1 MATAKLYRR
10 GDWQQAED
18 GSESVV
24 DIYEL
29 LASSETETI
38 TSILSASGLP
48 AKGSSHPEK
57 SSAIAVSQSLSQD
70 ETVLTVWRLQVR
82 YSTAI
87 ETREDDTYAS
97 QRTKGGM
104 RSSRVEVPAFYDSRG
119 YPLVNTAGDL
129 YEGLGRPVRTR
140 TVNVTHNTTSIPDYI
155 FSLADTLNAAA
166 VTILGTSYPALTCK
180 LTDVNCP
187 DEPVRDKAGSLYYP
201 VTYNVE
207 INPYGWHILLP
218 NKGPNQLIYQ
228 TRTSATADWE
238 DDTKANYDS
247 KTPTTD
253 RRIIKRPIES
263 EEQQNL
269 GGEIWLDENGQ
280 ATTVVS
286 LTGTSIGTANMT
298 AGSGAIT
305 MVSGT
310 LPETVGALVRVEG
323 AGLKG
328 AVLASN
334 ILSVAS
340 GGGSGYLSQDAME
353 TVTGATV
360 HASGVIVNEFLLED
374 AADWSS
380 LPLPNNQP

>member
-1 MATAKLYRR
+1 MATARLYRR

-24 DIYEL
+24 DVYEL

-70 ETVLTVWRLQVR
+70 DTVLTVWRLEVR

-87 ETREDDTYAS
+87 ETREDDAYAS

-129 YEGLGRPVRTR
+129 YEGLSKPVRTR
-140 TVNVTHNTTSIPDYI
+140 TVNVTHNATSVPNYI
-155 FSLADTLNAAA
+155 FNLSDTINAAA

-180 LTDVNCP
+180 MTDVNMP
-187 DEPVRDKAGSLYYP
+187 DEPVRDKAGDLYYP
-201 VTYNVE
+201 ITYDIE
-207 INPYGWHILLP
+207 INPVGWSILLP
-218 NKGPNQLIYQ
+218 NKGPNELVYQ

-253 RRIIKRPIES
+253 RRIVKRPIES

-269 GGEIWLDENGQ
+269 GGEIWLDENGE
-280 ATTVVS
+280 ATPVVS
-286 LTGTSIGTANMT
+286 LTGSSIGTANTT
-298 AGSGAIT
+298 AGSTTLT
-305 MVSGT
+305 MVTGT
-310 LPETVGALVRVEG
+310 LPETPGLLVRVAG
-323 AGLKG
+323 AGLNG
-328 AVLASN
+328 RYLETRLASVAAGGGSATMDRAA
-334 ILSVAS
+334 LAAAS
-340 GGGSGYLSQDAME
+340 GGDVY
-353 TVTGATV
+353 
-360 HASGVIVNEFLLED
+360 ASGVIVNEFLLED

>member
-57 SSAIAVSQSLSQD
+57 SAAIAVSQSLSHD
-70 ETVLTVWRLQVR
+70 DTVLTLWRLEVR

-119 YPLVNTAGDL
+119 YPMVNTAGDL
-129 YEGLGRPVRTR
+129 YEGLSKPVRTR
-140 TVNVTHNTTSIPDYI
+140 TVNVTHNATSVPNYI
-155 FSLADTLNAAA
+155 FNLSDTINAAA

-180 LTDVNCP
+180 MTDVNMP
-187 DEPVRDKAGSLYYP
+187 DEPVRDKAGDLYYP
-201 VTYNVE
+201 ITYDIE
-207 INPYGWHILLP
+207 INPVGWSILLP
-218 NKGPNQLIYQ
+218 NKGPNELVYQ
-228 TRTSATADWE
+228 TRTSSTADWE

-269 GGEIWLDENGQ
+269 GGEIWLDENGE
-280 ATTVVS
+280 ATPVVS
-286 LTGTSIGTANMT
+286 LTGSSIGTANTT
-298 AGSGAIT
+298 AGSTTLT
-305 MVSGT
+305 MVTGT
-310 LPETVGALVRVEG
+310 LPETPGLLVRVAG
-323 AGLKG
+323 AGLNG
-328 AVLASN
+328 RYLETRLAS
-334 ILSVAS
+334 VAA
-340 GGGSGYLSQDAME
+340 GGGS
-353 TVTGATV
+353 ATMDREALTAV
-360 HASGVIVNEFLLED
+360 SGGDVYVSGVIVNEFLLED
-374 AADWSS
+374 VADWSS

>member
-1 MATAKLYRR
+1 MATARLYRR

-24 DIYEL
+24 DVYEL

-70 ETVLTVWRLQVR
+70 DTVLTVWRLEVR

-87 ETREDDTYAS
+87 ETREDDAYAS

-129 YEGLGRPVRTR
+129 YEGLSKPVRTR
-140 TVNVTHNTTSIPDYI
+140 TVNVTHNATSVPNYI
-155 FSLADTLNAAA
+155 FNLSDTINAAA

-180 LTDVNCP
+180 MTDVNMP
-187 DEPVRDKAGSLYYP
+187 DEPVRDKAGDLYYP
-201 VTYNVE
+201 ITYDIE
-207 INPYGWHILLP
+207 INPVGWSILLP
-218 NKGPNQLIYQ
+218 NKGPNELVYQ

-269 GGEIWLDENGQ
+269 GGEIWLDENGE
-280 ATTVVS
+280 ATPVVS
-286 LTGTSIGTANMT
+286 LTGSSIGTANTT
-298 AGSGAIT
+298 AGSTTLT
-305 MVSGT
+305 MVTGT
-310 LPETVGALVRVEG
+310 LPETPGLLVRVAG
-323 AGLKG
+323 AGLNG
-328 AVLASN
+328 RYLETRLAS
-334 ILSVAS
+334 VAA
-340 GGGSGYLSQDAME
+340 GGGS
-353 TVTGATV
+353 ATMDRKALAAV
-360 HASGVIVNEFLLED
+360 SGGDVYASGVIVNEFLLPD

>member
-24 DIYEL
+24 DVYEL

-70 ETVLTVWRLQVR
+70 DTVLTVWRLEVR

-87 ETREDDTYAS
+87 ETREDDAYAS

-129 YEGLGRPVRTR
+129 YEGLSRPVSTR
-140 TVNVTHNTTSIPDYI
+140 TVPVTHNATSLPNYI
-155 FSLADTLNAAA
+155 FELADTLNAAA
-166 VTILGTSYPALTCK
+166 VTILGISFPALTCK
-180 LTDVNCP
+180 LTDVNFP
-187 DEPVRDKAGSLYYP
+187 DEPVRDKAGDLYYP
-201 VTYNVE
+201 VTYNIE
-207 INPYGWHILLP
+207 INPTGWHILLP
-218 NKGPNQLIYQ
+218 NKGANELVYQ
-228 TRTSATADWE
+228 TRTSATANWE

-253 RRIIKRPIES
+253 RRIVKRPIES

>member
-1 MATAKLYRR
+1 MGTAKLYRR
-10 GDWQQAED
+10 GEFQLAED

-24 DIYEL
+24 DVWRVI
-29 LASSETETI
+29 ATSETETL
-38 TSILSASGLP
+38 TSVLASSGLP
-48 AKGSSHPEK
+48 QQDDSHPEK
-57 SSAIAVSQSLSQD
+57 SAAIARTIDARQD
-70 ETVLTVWRLQVR
+70 DQVLTFWLVDVR
-82 YSTAI
+82 YSTKI
-87 ETREDDTYAS
+87 TTRENAAYAS

-140 TVNVTHNTTSIPDYI
+140 TVNVTHNATSIPNYI
-155 FSLADTLNAAA
+155 FGLSDTLNAAA

-187 DEPVRDKAGSLYYP
+187 DEPSRDKAGDLYYP
-201 VTYNVE
+201 VTYNIE
-207 INPYGWHILLP
+207 INPCGWHILLP
-218 NKGPNQLIYQ
+218 NKGPNELVYQ
-228 TRTSATADWE
+228 TRTGSSAKWQ
-238 DDTKANYDS
+238 DDTKTNYDN

-253 RRIIKRPIES
+253 RQIIKRPIES
-263 EEQQNL
+263 EEQQAL
-269 GGEIWLDENGQ
+269 GGEIWLDEHGQ
-280 ATTVVS
+280 ATPVVS
-286 LTGTSIGTANMT
+286 LTDTSIGTANMT

-305 MVSGT
+305 MASGT

-340 GGGSGYLSQDAME
+340 GGGSGFLSQDAME

-360 HASGVIVNEFLLED
+360 YVSGVIVNEFLLED

>member
-1 MATAKLYRR
+1 MATARLYRR

-24 DIYEL
+24 DVYEL

-57 SSAIAVSQSLSQD
+57 SSAIVVSQSLSQD
-70 ETVLTVWRLQVR
+70 DTVLTVWRLEVR

-87 ETREDDTYAS
+87 ETREDDAYAS

-129 YEGLGRPVRTR
+129 YEGLSKPVRTR
-140 TVNVTHNTTSIPDYI
+140 TVNVTHNATSVPNYI
-155 FSLADTLNAAA
+155 FNLSDTINAAA

-180 LTDVNCP
+180 MTDVNMP
-187 DEPVRDKAGSLYYP
+187 DEPVRDKAGDLYYP
-201 VTYNVE
+201 ITYDIE
-207 INPYGWHILLP
+207 INPVGWSILLP
-218 NKGPNQLIYQ
+218 NKGPNELVYQ
-228 TRTSATADWE
+228 TRTSSTADWE

-253 RRIIKRPIES
+253 RRIVKRPIES

-269 GGEIWLDENGQ
+269 GGEIWLDENGE
-280 ATTVVS
+280 ATPVVS
-286 LTGTSIGTANMT
+286 LTGSSIGTANTT
-298 AGSGAIT
+298 AGSTTLT
-305 MVSGT
+305 MVTGT
-310 LPETVGALVRVEG
+310 LPETPGLLVRVAG
-323 AGLKG
+323 AGLNG
-328 AVLASN
+328 RYLETRLAS
-334 ILSVAS
+334 VAA
-340 GGGSGYLSQDAME
+340 GGGS
-353 TVTGATV
+353 ATMDRKALAAV
-360 HASGVIVNEFLLED
+360 SGGDVYASGVIVNEFLLED

>member
-1 MATAKLYRR
+1 MATARLYRR

-24 DIYEL
+24 DVYEL

-48 AKGSSHPEK
+48 AKGDSHPEK
-57 SSAIAVSQSLSQD
+57 SAAIVVSQSLSHD
-70 ETVLTVWRLQVR
+70 DTVLTLWYLEVR

-140 TVNVTHNTTSIPDYI
+140 TVNVTHNATSVPNYI
-155 FSLADTLNAAA
+155 FSLSDTLNAAA

-187 DEPVRDKAGSLYYP
+187 DEPVRDKAGDLYYP
-201 VTYNVE
+201 ITYDIE
-207 INPYGWHILLP
+207 INPVGWSILLP
-218 NKGPNQLIYQ
+218 NKGPNELVYQ
-228 TRTSATADWE
+228 TRTSSTADWE

-263 EEQQNL
+263 EEQQAL

-280 ATTVVS
+280 ATPVVS
-286 LTGTSIGTANMT
+286 LTGTSIGTANTT
-298 AGSGAIT
+298 AGSTTLT
-305 MVSGT
+305 MATGT
-310 LPETVGALVRVEG
+310 LPETPGLLVRVAG
-323 AGLKG
+323 AGLNG
-328 AVLASN
+328 RYLETRLAS
-334 ILSVAS
+334 VAA
-340 GGGSGYLSQDAME
+340 GGGS
-353 TVTGATV
+353 ATMDRKALTAV
-360 HASGVIVNEFLLED
+360 SGGDVYASGVIVNEFLLED

>member
-70 ETVLTVWRLQVR
+70 DTVLTVWRLEVR

-87 ETREDDTYAS
+87 ETREDDTYSS

-140 TVNVTHNTTSIPDYI
+140 TVNVTHNATSIPNYI
-155 FSLADTLNAAA
+155 FSLSDTLNDAA

-228 TRTSATADWE
+228 TRTSSTADWE

>member
-1 MATAKLYRR
+1 MATARLYRR

-57 SSAIAVSQSLSQD
+57 SAAIAVSRSLSHD
-70 ETVLTVWRLQVR
+70 DTVLTLWYLEVR

-119 YPLVNTAGDL
+119 YPMVNTAGDL
-129 YEGLGRPVRTR
+129 YEGLSKPVRTR
-140 TVNVTHNTTSIPDYI
+140 TVNVTHNATSVPNYI
-155 FSLADTLNAAA
+155 FNLSDTINAAA

-180 LTDVNCP
+180 MTDVNMP
-187 DEPVRDKAGSLYYP
+187 DEPVRDKAGDLYYP
-201 VTYNVE
+201 ITYDIE
-207 INPYGWHILLP
+207 INPVGWSILLP
-218 NKGPNQLIYQ
+218 NKGPNELVYQ

-253 RRIIKRPIES
+253 RRIVKRPIES

-269 GGEIWLDENGQ
+269 GGEIWLDENGE
-280 ATTVVS
+280 ATPVVS
-286 LTGTSIGTANMT
+286 LTGSSIGTANTT
-298 AGSGAIT
+298 AGSTTLT
-305 MVSGT
+305 MVTGT
-310 LPETVGALVRVEG
+310 LPETPGLLVRVAG
-323 AGLKG
+323 AGLNG
-328 AVLASN
+328 RYLETRLAS
-334 ILSVAS
+334 VAA
-340 GGGSGYLSQDAME
+340 GGGS
-353 TVTGATV
+353 ATMDRKALAAV
-360 HASGVIVNEFLLED
+360 SGGDVYASGVIVNEFLLED

>member
-70 ETVLTVWRLQVR
+70 DTVLTVWRLEVR

-140 TVNVTHNTTSIPDYI
+140 TVNVTHNATSIPNYI
-155 FSLADTLNAAA
+155 FSLSDTLNAAA

-228 TRTSATADWE
+228 TRTSSTADWE

-269 GGEIWLDENGQ
+269 GGEIWLDEHGQ
-280 ATTVVS
+280 ATPVVS
-286 LTGTSIGTANMT
+286 LTGSSIGTANTT
-298 AGSGAIT
+298 AGSTTLT
-305 MVSGT
+305 MVTGT
-310 LPETVGALVRVEG
+310 LPETPGLLVRVAG
-323 AGLKG
+323 AGLNG
-328 AVLASN
+328 RYLETRLAS
-334 ILSVAS
+334 VAA
-340 GGGSGYLSQDAME
+340 GGGS
-353 TVTGATV
+353 ATMDRKALAAV
-360 HASGVIVNEFLLED
+360 SGGDVYASGVIVNEFLLED

>member
-24 DIYEL
+24 DVYEL

-70 ETVLTVWRLQVR
+70 DTVLTVWRLEVR

-140 TVNVTHNTTSIPDYI
+140 TVNVTHNATSIPNYI
-155 FSLADTLNAAA
+155 FSLSDTLNDAA

>member
-1 MATAKLYRR
+1 MATARLYRR

-24 DIYEL
+24 DVYEL

-70 ETVLTVWRLQVR
+70 DTVLTVWRLEVR

-87 ETREDDTYAS
+87 ETREDDAYAS

-129 YEGLGRPVRTR
+129 YEGLSKPVRTR
-140 TVNVTHNTTSIPDYI
+140 TVNVTHNATSVPNYI
-155 FSLADTLNAAA
+155 FNLSDTINAAA

-180 LTDVNCP
+180 MTDVNMP
-187 DEPVRDKAGSLYYP
+187 DEPVRDKAGDLYYP
-201 VTYNVE
+201 ITYDIE
-207 INPYGWHILLP
+207 INPVGWSILLP
-218 NKGPNQLIYQ
+218 NKGPNELVYQ
-228 TRTSATADWE
+228 TRTSSTADWE
-238 DDTKANYDS
+238 DDTKANYDN

-253 RRIIKRPIES
+253 RRIVKRPIES

-280 ATTVVS
+280 ATPVVS
-286 LTGTSIGTANMT
+286 LTGSSIGTANTT
-298 AGSGAIT
+298 AGSTTLT
-305 MVSGT
+305 MVTGT
-310 LPETVGALVRVEG
+310 LPETPGLLVRVAG
-323 AGLKG
+323 AGLNG
-328 AVLASN
+328 RYLETRLAS
-334 ILSVAS
+334 VAA
-340 GGGSGYLSQDAME
+340 GGGS
-353 TVTGATV
+353 ATMDRKALAAV
-360 HASGVIVNEFLLED
+360 SGGDVYASGVIVNEFLLED

>member
-1 MATAKLYRR
+1 MATARLYRR

-57 SSAIAVSQSLSQD
+57 SAAIAVSQSLSHD
-70 ETVLTVWRLQVR
+70 DTVLTLWYLEVR

-129 YEGLGRPVRTR
+129 YEGLSKPVRTR
-140 TVNVTHNTTSIPDYI
+140 TVNVTHNATNVPNYI
-155 FSLADTLNAAA
+155 FNLSDTINAAA

-187 DEPVRDKAGSLYYP
+187 DEPSRDKDGDLYYP
-201 VTYNVE
+201 VSYNIE
-207 INPYGWHILLP
+207 INPTGWHILLP

-228 TRTSATADWE
+228 TRTSSTADWQ

-269 GGEIWLDENGQ
+269 GGEIWLDENGE
-280 ATTVVS
+280 ATPVVS
-286 LTGTSIGTANMT
+286 LTG
-298 AGSGAIT
+298 
-305 MVSGT
+305 
-310 LPETVGALVRVEG
+310 
-323 AGLKG
+323 
-328 AVLASN
+328 
-334 ILSVAS
+334 LS
-340 GGGSGYLSQDAME
+340 LI
-353 TVTGATV
+353 
-360 HASGVIVNEFLLED
+360 HI
-374 AADWSS
+374 
-380 LPLPNNQP
+380 

>member
-70 ETVLTVWRLQVR
+70 DTVLTVWRLEVR

-140 TVNVTHNTTSIPDYI
+140 TVNVTHNATSIPNYI
-155 FSLADTLNAAA
+155 FSLSDTLNAAA

-228 TRTSATADWE
+228 TRTSSTADWE

-340 GGGSGYLSQDAME
+340 GGGSGFLSQDAME

>member
-1 MATAKLYRR
+1 MATARLYRR

-24 DIYEL
+24 DVYEL

-70 ETVLTVWRLQVR
+70 DTVLTVWRLEVR

-87 ETREDDTYAS
+87 ETREDDAYAS

-129 YEGLGRPVRTR
+129 YEGLSKPVRTR
-140 TVNVTHNTTSIPDYI
+140 TVNVTHNATSVPNYI
-155 FSLADTLNAAA
+155 FNLSDTINAAA

-180 LTDVNCP
+180 MTDVNMP
-187 DEPVRDKAGSLYYP
+187 DEPVRDKAGDLYYP
-201 VTYNVE
+201 ITYDIE
-207 INPYGWHILLP
+207 INPVGWSILLP
-218 NKGPNQLIYQ
+218 NKGPNELVYQ

-253 RRIIKRPIES
+253 RRIVKRPIES

-269 GGEIWLDENGQ
+269 GGEIWLDENGE
-280 ATTVVS
+280 ATPVVS
-286 LTGTSIGTANMT
+286 LTGSSIGTANTT
-298 AGSGAIT
+298 AGSTTLT
-305 MVSGT
+305 MVTGT
-310 LPETVGALVRVEG
+310 LPETPGLLVRVAG
-323 AGLKG
+323 AGLNG
-328 AVLASN
+328 RYLETRLAS
-334 ILSVAS
+334 VAA
-340 GGGSGYLSQDAME
+340 GGGS
-353 TVTGATV
+353 ATMDRKALAAV
-360 HASGVIVNEFLLED
+360 SGGDVYASGVIVNEFLLED

>member
-38 TSILSASGLP
+38 TSILSALGLP

-70 ETVLTVWRLQVR
+70 DTVLTVWRLEVR

-119 YPLVNTAGDL
+119 YPMVNTAGDL
-129 YEGLGRPVRTR
+129 YEGLSKPVRTR
-140 TVNVTHNTTSIPDYI
+140 TVNVTHNATSVPNYI
-155 FSLADTLNAAA
+155 FNLSDTINAAA

-180 LTDVNCP
+180 MTDVNMP
-187 DEPVRDKAGSLYYP
+187 DEPVRDKAGDLYYP
-201 VTYNVE
+201 ITYDIE
-207 INPYGWHILLP
+207 INPVGWSILLP
-218 NKGPNQLIYQ
+218 NKGPNELVYQ
-228 TRTSATADWE
+228 TRTSSTADWE

-269 GGEIWLDENGQ
+269 GGEIWLDEHGQ
-280 ATTVVS
+280 ATPVVS
-286 LTGTSIGTANMT
+286 LTGSSIGTANTT
-298 AGSGAIT
+298 AGSTTLT
-305 MVSGT
+305 MVTGT
-310 LPETVGALVRVEG
+310 LPETPGLLVRVAG
-323 AGLKG
+323 AGLNG
-328 AVLASN
+328 RYLETRLAS
-334 ILSVAS
+334 VAA
-340 GGGSGYLSQDAME
+340 GGGS
-353 TVTGATV
+353 ATMDRKALAAV
-360 HASGVIVNEFLLED
+360 SGGDVYASGVIVNEFLLED

>member
-70 ETVLTVWRLQVR
+70 DTVLTVWRLEVR

-140 TVNVTHNTTSIPDYI
+140 TVNVTHNATSIPNYI
-155 FSLADTLNAAA
+155 FSLSDTLNAAA

-228 TRTSATADWE
+228 TRTSSTADWE

-310 LPETVGALVRVEG
+310 LPETIGALVRVEG

-340 GGGSGYLSQDAME
+340 GGGSGFLSQDAME